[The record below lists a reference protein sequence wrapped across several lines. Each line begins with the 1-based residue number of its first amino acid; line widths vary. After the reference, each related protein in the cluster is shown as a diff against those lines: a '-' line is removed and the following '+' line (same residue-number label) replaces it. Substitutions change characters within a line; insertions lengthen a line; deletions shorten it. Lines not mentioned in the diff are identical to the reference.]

1 MEKTWINYHLDDF
14 PLPPVAFQH
23 SPRSD
28 SIIFHPNVI
37 AFQWKKSMNI
47 FSPGIPWIYAS
58 SIRSSFNSRN
68 LQIFLGYRN
77 WTLQKWYFKVHGPPP
92 VISWFINP
100 INWFVISTKNHSFF
114 ATTSQLKAIF
124 GAPSCISVFLQIFL
138 GAISR
143 SKENAPGDT
152 TLTHIHRAG
161 RRILRLESG
170 WKICVGHF
178 HCPFTPSLDIIGNI
192 LYLWTLVISYIWI
205 ETSGLCV

>member
-1 MEKTWINYHLDDF
+1 MLRVSVVASTLTICRFFLDTKIG
-14 PLPPVAFQH
+14 H
-23 SPRSD
+23 
-28 SIIFHPNVI
+28 
-37 AFQWKKSMNI
+37 
-47 FSPGIPWIYAS
+47 
-58 SIRSSFNSRN
+58 
-68 LQIFLGYRN
+68 YRN
-77 WTLQKWYFKVHGPPP
+77 GISRYMDPPP

-100 INWFVISTKNHSFF
+100 INWFVISTINHSFF

-143 SKENAPGDT
+143 SKENAPVDT

-178 HCPFTPSLDIIGNI
+178 HCPFTPSLDIIGHI
-192 LYLWTLVISYIWI
+192 LYLWTLIISYIWI

>member
-1 MEKTWINYHLDDF
+1 
-14 PLPPVAFQH
+14 
-23 SPRSD
+23 
-28 SIIFHPNVI
+28 
-37 AFQWKKSMNI
+37 MNI

-161 RRILRLESG
+161 RRILRLENLCWTFPLPLYPIIG
-170 WKICVGHF
+170 HHWKYFV
-178 HCPFTPSLDIIGNI
+178 SLDFGNI
-192 LYLWTLVISYIWI
+192 LYLDRN
-205 ETSGLCV
+205 